1 MEILKNMKKEI
12 RIGIDKRYIS
22 ENEIKYNH
30 RQKKEKKKK
39 KEKTRK
45 RKS

>member
-1 MEILKNMKKEI
+1 MKKEI

-30 RQKKEKKKK
+30 RQKKEKKMKKRK
-39 KEKTRK
+39 KEKEK
-45 RKS
+45 AKDFVS